1 MNEVV
6 NIKKV
11 HDVLLRMGYLIVK
24 VLEKHEIPYM
34 LAYGSLLGAVRH
46 KGFIPW
52 DDDFDLYLFDD
63 TYDYAIEKLR
73 EELPADMFVEDEQ
86 SEPLYFHSWAHVK
99 DMNSVTECSLYP
111 QDMVYEHRGI
121 CVDLF
126 KTHKIRCNE
135 VNGFHYSES
144 IKYLE
149 RRKKYGLITSAEYE
163 VRKKKYKKDFLSVE
177 SAYSTN
183 NEEVYEILPVDNCHC
198 LKVDDVLPLRKYQ
211 FEGLDFFGPND
222 ARFILTEI
230 YGDYMTLPPIE
241 ERVGHYS
248 SIRYI

>member
-11 HDVLLRMGYLIVK
+11 QDVLLRMGYLIVK

-34 LAYGSLLGAVRH
+34 LAYGTLLGAVRH

-121 CVDLF
+121 SVDLY

-163 VRKKKYKKDFLSVE
+163 VRKKNIKKTS
-177 SAYSTN
+177 
-183 NEEVYEILPVDNCHC
+183 C
-198 LKVDDVLPLRKYQ
+198 Q
-211 FEGLDFFGPND
+211 
-222 ARFILTEI
+222 
-230 YGDYMTLPPIE
+230 
-241 ERVGHYS
+241 
-248 SIRYI
+248 